1 MIYNKGAGGKGVS
14 TREVDPEIKEKMVI
28 RSEQMSGQGNLW
40 REMETLKKK
49 KGNLEQKSITSE
61 MENYCLSCR
70 GMRKG

>member
-49 KGNLEQKSITSE
+49 RKSRTEKYNI
-61 MENYCLSCR
+61 
-70 GMRKG
+70 

>member
-49 KGNLEQKSITSE
+49 KRKSRTEKYNI
-61 MENYCLSCR
+61 
-70 GMRKG
+70 